1 MIAQE
6 CGRRTLGWLLGIS
19 VAGFLAAGPAQGQQQ
34 QRSLFGGS
42 RTAAPK
48 AEDNPAADTPQSIR
62 LDQINVPG
70 VKVTAIP
77 VNPTDPIAIINNQVI
92 SRQQLA
98 DECVARRGKEILE
111 TLINRVLIDQALKS
125 NKLEITAAEIDQ
137 EIENVARRFGIG
149 REAWLRT
156 LDKER
161 GISPVQYARDI
172 IYPALALRK
181 LCAGRVSVTPKDLQ
195 EAFDSQ
201 YGDKLRCRMIMV
213 DKLAK
218 AQDIW
223 ERLRKNPGGFEK
235 IAQDESMDA
244 GSRSLGGQLA
254 EPITRH
260 AYPRNVADA
269 AFRQLV
275 DGDPDDKDPTH
286 RPKNGD
292 ITGPIQAAEAV
303 WVILR
308 RDAIIP
314 ATEGASLKDER
325 VKKQTYEMIY
335 EVKLKETMGVVFQ
348 ELVKMSAIENKMVG
362 TVKLANE
369 EQQDDYNSVDK
380 SKVKLMSNAGGGD
393 GTVDDRVARA
403 AASGSASAGSRVKLP
418 PPVAASPEAVQQY
431 ENFQKRPLKTS
442 QDAGGEAPAPS
453 TAPPQ

>member
-1 MIAQE
+1 MPAFSPAHRLRLSSQDA
-6 CGRRTLGWLLGIS
+6 RFS
-19 VAGFLAAGPAQGQQQ
+19 AA
-34 QRSLFGGS
+34 RSLAP
-42 RTAAPK
+42 AAPK
-48 AEDNPAADTPQSIR
+48 PDDNPAGDTPQSIR

-77 VNPTDPIAIINNQVI
+77 VNPTDPIAIVNNQVI
-92 SRQQLA
+92 TRQQLS

-111 TLINRVLIDQALKS
+111 TLINRVLIEQALKS
-125 NKLEITAAEIDQ
+125 NKQAVTAAEIDQ
-137 EIENVARRFGIG
+137 EVENVAHRFGIG

-181 LCAGRVSVTPKDLQ
+181 LCAGRVTVTPKDLQ

-213 DKLAK
+213 DKLSK

-235 IAQDESMDA
+235 IAQDESMDQ

-275 DGDPDDKDPTH
+275 DGDPGDKDPTH
-286 RPKNGD
+286 KPKSGD
-292 ITGPIQAAEAV
+292 ITGPIQAAESV

-325 VKKQTYEMIY
+325 IKKQTYEMIY
-335 EVKLKETMGVVFQ
+335 EVKLKETMGLVFQ
-348 ELVKMSAIENKMVG
+348 ELVKMSAIENKLVG

-380 SKVKLMSNAGGGD
+380 SKVKLMNNAGGGD
-393 GTVDDRVARA
+393 STMDDA
-403 AASGSASAGSRVKLP
+403 AVRASAAGTAGTGSRAKLP
-418 PPVAASPEAVQQY
+418 PPVAASQEAIQQF
-431 ENFQKRPLKTS
+431 ENMQKRPLRSS
-442 QDAGGEAPAPS
+442 QDANSAAA
-453 TAPPQ
+453 APPQ